1 VKPTTR
7 RSVLL
12 GTAVA
17 CLVALAASPSGE
29 AGDRDLR
36 ESLRPIIRTKKIAPG
51 VLFTR
56 IVERQVPRRT
66 FVLKIDPSKAVTVD
80 MALAKSRM
88 PARRETSGIAR
99 AHDALA
105 ATNGD
110 FSVRDVGRMVHAFAQ
125 DGDLVQTSGPGS
137 AFFALR
143 RDETDAFVGTPRL
156 DVTVTNQTTGQTLRI
171 DRWNHG
177 GPTPG
182 EIVAFSPLGGSLEA
196 PPPFTCSVRLLPQA
210 SPTAESGG
218 VFVDHVVDEVACTE
232 EAMPRSGGVVLSA
245 APATDEATQLLAMTP
260 GASMRVR
267 WALGWDDVFD
277 VIGGLPVLLQDGQVA
292 FEPCFTQFCNRNPR
306 TAIGWT
312 SNQRLLLVVI
322 DGRQPSWSVG
332 SSLRELADTMRKLG
346 AVDALNLD
354 GGGSS
359 TMVVKGEVVN
369 RPSDGQQRRVTTA
382 VLVLPGTDPG
392 ER

>member
-7 RSVLL
+7 RWPLL
-12 GTAVA
+12 ATALA
-17 CLVALAASPSGE
+17 CLVALAAAPSGE
-29 AGDRDLR
+29 RDSDGR
-36 ESLRPIIRTKKIAPG
+36 ESLRPIVRTRKIAPG

-56 IVERQVPRRT
+56 IVERQAPRRT
-66 FVLKIDPSKAVTVD
+66 FVLKIDPSKAVTID
-80 MALAKSRM
+80 MALAKRRL
-88 PARRETSGIAR
+88 PARLETSGIAR
-99 AHDALA
+99 AHGALA

-110 FSVRDVGRMVHAFAQ
+110 FSIRNVGRMVHAFAQ

-143 RDETDAFVGTPRL
+143 RDETDAFVGTPRM
-156 DVTVTNQTTGQTLRI
+156 DVTVTNQATGQTWRI

-182 EIVAFSPLGGSLEA
+182 EIVAFSPLGGTLES
-196 PPPFTCSVRLLPQA
+196 PPPFTCAVRLLPQTPPA
-210 SPTAESGG
+210 AEAGG
-218 VFVDHVVDEVACTE
+218 VFVDAVVDEVACAE
-232 EAMPRSGGVVLSA
+232 EAMPRNGGVVLSA
-245 APATDEATQLLAMTP
+245 APATDEATQLLAMPP

-277 VIGGLPVLLQDGQVA
+277 VMGGMPVLLQDGQVA
-292 FEPCFTQFCNRNPR
+292 FDPCFTPLCNRNPR

-312 SNQRLLLVVI
+312 SNGRVLLVVI
-322 DGRQPSWSVG
+322 DGRQPRWSVG
-332 SSLRELADTMRKLG
+332 STLRELAETMRKLG

-359 TMVVKGEVVN
+359 TMVVRGELVN

-382 VLVLPGTDPG
+382 VLVLPGADPG
-392 ER
+392 EQ

>member
-1 VKPTTR
+1 MKPITR

-12 GTAVA
+12 ATALA

-29 AGDRDLR
+29 GDSDAR
-36 ESLRPIIRTKKIAPG
+36 ESLRPIVRTKKIAPG
-51 VLFTR
+51 LLFTR

-80 MALAKSRM
+80 MMLAKPRL
-88 PARRETSGIAR
+88 PARRVTSGIAR
-99 AHDALA
+99 VHDALA

-110 FSVRDVGRMVHAFAQ
+110 FSIRNVGRPVHAFAQ
-125 DGDLVQTSGPGS
+125 DGHLVQTSGPGS

-143 RDETDAFVGTPRL
+143 RDETDAFVGTPRV
-156 DVTVTNQTTGQTLRI
+156 DVTVTNQATGQTLRI

-182 EIVAFSPLGGSLEA
+182 EIVAFSTLGGTLES
-196 PPPFTCSVRLLPQA
+196 PPGFTCSVRLLPQT
-210 SPTAESGG
+210 SPIAEPGG
-218 VFVDHVVDEVACTE
+218 VFVDHIVDEVACAE
-232 EAMPRSGGVVLSA
+232 EAMPRNGGVVLSA

-267 WALGWDDVFD
+267 WGLGWDDVFD
-277 VIGGLPVLLQDGQVA
+277 VVGGLPVLLQDGQVA
-292 FEPCFTQFCNRNPR
+292 FDPCFTQLCNRNPR

-312 SNQRLLLVVI
+312 SNGRVLLVVI
-322 DGRQPSWSVG
+322 DGRQPGWSVG
-332 SSLRELADTMRKLG
+332 SSLRELAETMRKLG

-359 TMVVKGEVVN
+359 TMVVKGDVVN

-392 ER
+392 EQ